1 MSFYKRFQKNILQF
15 PKAKNKEAL
24 DQDQKTTMALIT
36 IEKQMTEDSWDVQ
49 VCPDHVL
56 SILTQFGEVI
66 ELKPIVARRL
76 IANLA
81 TELAKR
87 RLNETNPYGDI
98 I

>member
-24 DQDQKTTMALIT
+24 DQDQKTTMAVLT

-49 VCPDHVL
+49 YCPDY
-56 SILTQFGEVI
+56 ILNILAQFGEVI
-66 ELKPIVARRL
+66 EFKPIVARRL

-81 TELAKR
+81 TELAKK
-87 RLNETNPYGDI
+87 RLEATNPYGDLI
-98 I
+98 